1 MKYQLLCSIS
11 RSTILAAVKNEVKN
25 YKPRLIVARVRYLLL
40 SSRCPSVAAA
50 RLSYPG
56 VSATAL
62 AAFEQPL
69 SILSYSTLF
78 DNKSIFWHFTRLILV
93 TSSNPTLETLM
104 SYLGQVNRRLNRW
117 IWLGVRCFK
126 KELMVNY
133 SVFERYSSSF
143 VTQNDHQTRTLTHQ
157 NNPACLLIKSV
168 F

>member
-1 MKYQLLCSIS
+1 M
-11 RSTILAAVKNEVKN
+11 
-25 YKPRLIVARVRYLLL
+25 ARVRYLLL

-69 SILSYSTLF
+69 SILSYSTLL

-133 SVFERYSSSF
+133 IVCDSKWSSNANIDPSKQSSLPTYQISFLDTYFYSRKSQLKKRIICNSQSICSKNSSGIPTIF
-143 VTQNDHQTRTLTHQ
+143 PQ
-157 NNPACLLIKSV
+157 
-168 F
+168 